1 MLLDSEIQSYKD
13 ELKEL
18 RKDAKRIK
26 KQIVSA
32 LKDGEEDSAKDLIEK
47 EKSLLKYIQDLVDEL
62 GGADGRGDH
71 ADFEADEQRGSF
83 GHTLV
88 HSTIVDEEEDV
99 AGEDPEDYS
108 ISDDPRA
115 DWEGPS
121 PSGSEQTELASEAD
135 GEDEYANSED
145 LP

>member
-32 LKDGEEDSAKDLIEK
+32 LKDGEEDSVKDLVEK
-47 EKSLLKYIQDLVDEL
+47 EKSLLKYIQDLVNEL
-62 GGADGRGDH
+62 GGSDGRGDH
-71 ADFEADEQRGSF
+71 ADSEADEHRGSF
-83 GHTLV
+83 GHTLL

-108 ISDDPRA
+108 ISDDTRA
-115 DWEGPS
+115 DWEGPA
-121 PSGSEQTELASEAD
+121 PSNPEQAELASEAD
-135 GEDEYANSED
+135 GEDEYANGED

>member
-1 MLLDSEIQSYKD
+1 MLFDSEIQSYKD

-26 KQIVSA
+26 KQIVAA
-32 LKDGEEDSAKDLIEK
+32 LKEGEEDSVKELRDK
-47 EKSLLKYIQDLVDEL
+47 EKSLLQYIEDLVAEL

-71 ADFEADEQRGSF
+71 ADSEADEQRGSF
-83 GHTLV
+83 GHTLL

-99 AGEDPEDYS
+99 AGESPDDYS
-108 ISDDPRA
+108 VSDDTRA
-115 DWEGPS
+115 DWEGPAPSS
-121 PSGSEQTELASEAD
+121 PEQTELAAEAD
-135 GEDEYANSED
+135 GEDQYANGEN